1 MNKNSTTFDV
11 LEEEIKKLAPGR
23 AVSPATS
30 VTRDLGLDSLAVM
43 NFIMVLEDRF
53 DISIP
58 MDMIAEIET
67 LKELEKVIETLKVE
81 QDGA

>member
-1 MNKNSTTFDV
+1 
-11 LEEEIKKLAPGR
+11 
-23 AVSPATS
+23 
-30 VTRDLGLDSLAVM
+30 M